1 MKNKI
6 LASIATIM
14 LAIIVACNPDVQ
26 LCGLNEH
33 PHKSQVAIDFD
44 WSGVNNVPDSMFVI
58 ANRVINTTRYSI
70 AVNSKNHEGCFIF
83 NPDPEFVPPTIE
95 DGNNEGEGNG
105 DEGGEDNGEG
115 GEDNGEGGED
125 NGEGGENEGGNVD
138 GNGNNSSRNNIAQ
151 AKLRTFP
158 LHVGTY
164 KFLALALDTT
174 ELIYQRVNSFVENIN
189 NGGKFSDIFIE
200 YKTYNKNDKGLRCNL
215 RNWDDYNPYSNY
227 IQSDITPVVFDS
239 IPNYEINSTARS
251 TVKFRPRNIS
261 QNIDIYV
268 NIAKD
273 ISKQGFVIDSITA
286 EVSGIPKSINLANG
300 YIDITSTAKMMFRM
314 ELMNSAGK
322 VVADNSRTKSLKA
335 HANINVA
342 SIVSSS
348 SETEKMGPG
357 ILQMII
363 HAHALVNSGK
373 PDEEKRLKRIQG
385 KINIFNTLKEANLI
399 EIVNDG
405 KSARRCKAHAVLNI
419 ATDLEIDGDRIV
431 DTATDDDGV
440 DRWVQCES
448 IIVDI

>member
-58 ANRVINTTRYSI
+58 ANRVINSKRYSI
-70 AVNSKNHEGCFIF
+70 AVASRSHEGYFIF

-95 DGNNEGEGNG
+95 VGNDEEEGGEEGEGN
-105 DEGGEDNGEG
+105 EGGEDNGEG
-115 GEDNGEGGED
+115 EGNGGEGNEGNGEEN
-125 NGEGGENEGGNVD
+125 NGEE
-138 GNGNNSSRNNIAQ
+138 GNGDNSSRSSIVQ
-151 AKLRTFP
+151 AKLKTFP

-164 KFLALALDTT
+164 KFLAFALDST
-174 ELIYQRVNSFVENIN
+174 ELIYKNVNSFVENIN
-189 NGGKFSDIFIE
+189 NGEKFSDIFLE
-200 YKTYNKNDKGLRCNL
+200 YKTYDKNDEGLKCNL

-239 IPNYEINSTARS
+239 IPNYEINSTAGR
-251 TVKFRPRNIS
+251 TVKFHPRNIS

-268 NIAKD
+268 NINKD
-273 ISKQGFVIDSITA
+273 ISNQGFVIDSITA

-300 YIDITSTAKMMFRM
+300 YIDITSTAKMMFKM
-314 ELMNSAGK
+314 ELLNSAGK
-322 VVADNSRTKSLKA
+322 PITDNSKTKSLKA

-357 ILQMII
+357 IMQMII
-363 HAHALVNSGK
+363 HAHAIVNSGQ
-373 PDEEKRLKRIQG
+373 PRLKRIQG
-385 KINIFNTLKEANLI
+385 KINIFNTLKNANLI
-399 EIVNDG
+399 EIVNNG
-405 KSARRCKAHAVLNI
+405 KSARRNKTHAVLNI
-419 ATDLEIDGDRIV
+419 GTDLEIDGDRIV